1 MLTLK
6 RGILPRALKTIS
18 FILSMVYCG
27 NLKSFKI
34 EESMNQVSIL
44 KLLHTH
50 GVENKGH
57 IISKS
62 VCVYDEGT

>member
-1 MLTLK
+1 
-6 RGILPRALKTIS
+6 
-18 FILSMVYCG
+18 MVYCG

-34 EESMNQVSIL
+34 EESVNQVSIL

-50 GVENKGH
+50 GVENNGH

-62 VCVYDEGT
+62 VCVYDEGTWNLLF